1 MMIALLLHLHLSF
14 GFRDLREVHLV
25 ELLDQLVRQLEVLL
39 HSSSFFASYSPFVC
53 PITSLE
59 SLLRSRFLALKA
71 LPILSPISMASY
83 SASLLVAGN

>member
-39 HSSSFFASYSPFVC
+39 HSSFLASYSPFVC